1 MLRYIEKNEIKK
13 NKILKVI
20 FYLLLGGV
28 LEFAETT
35 DGGAN
40 SGGVGG
46 GEGVSTT
53 SLSLVATSATPD
65 TDGTT
70 AEAELTA
77 EGAEVASLSG
87 DFELLSALTGVSTI
101 AGTVAAHNA
110 HLLSTLRHSSGLVFI
125 KKL

>member
-1 MLRYIEKNEIKK
+1 MLFR
-13 NKILKVI
+13 L
-20 FYLLLGGV
+20 FLLLGGV
-28 LEFAETT
+28 LEFAETA

-53 SLSLVATSATPD
+53 GLGLVAASAAPD
-65 TDGTT
+65 ADGTT

-87 DFELLSALTGVSTI
+87 DLELLSALTGVSTI
-101 AGTVAAHNA
+101 AGTVAAHDA
-110 HLLSTLRHSSGLVFI
+110 HLLSTLSHCLFG

>member
-1 MLRYIEKNEIKK
+1 M
-13 NKILKVI
+13 
-20 FYLLLGGV
+20 FAFLLLGGV
-28 LEFAETT
+28 LEFTETT

-70 AEAELTA
+70 TEAELTA
-77 EGAEVASLSG
+77 EGAEVASLGG

-110 HLLSTLRHSSGLVFI
+110 HLLSTLRHSVLEEGVCLKFLFRGEKNETI
-125 KKL
+125 ERFL